1 MSILRKLELFIGLVL
16 LVTVVV
22 LSAQVWIA
30 RKSAAIEKEQ
40 VHVTTADLG
49 AAEVH
54 AQEMKIYYKQREIKN
69 AQVNATIEANR
80 DWAAT
85 ELPSDVADQLR
96 HSSGSTRAVP

>member
-1 MSILRKLELFIGLVL
+1 MSILRKLELFIGAIL

-22 LSAQVWIA
+22 LVAQVWIA

-49 AAEVH
+49 AATVH
-54 AQEMKIYYKQREIKN
+54 AQAMQISYQQRDIKN
-69 AQVNATIEANR
+69 GKVNAAIEANR

-85 ELPSDVADQLR
+85 ELPDDVANQLR
-96 HSSGSTRAVP
+96 HSSGTTRAVP